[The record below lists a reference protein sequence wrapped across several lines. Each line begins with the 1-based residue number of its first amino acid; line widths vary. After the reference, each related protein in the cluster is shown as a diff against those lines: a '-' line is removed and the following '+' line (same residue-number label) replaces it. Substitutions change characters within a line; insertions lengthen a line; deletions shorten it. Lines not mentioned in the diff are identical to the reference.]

1 MSSKSTFLAF
11 LLVTAVRT
19 QSSKK
24 GVCVPP
30 GTNFHCGDLAPFT
43 NVRYI
48 VITGDGVNEMSLNC
62 YTI

>member
-1 MSSKSTFLAF
+1 MSSKSTFLFF
-11 LLVTAVRT
+11 LLVTAVKT

-43 NVRYI
+43 NVR
-48 VITGDGVNEMSLNC
+48 
-62 YTI
+62 